1 MSILIQN
8 FFSFSGLFQELRK
21 MKINISIWLV
31 LKKRVLCT
39 DVKPIH
45 LIIVNRSPLI
55 LPVRNISNFLF
66 YTKFNDI
73 RFCCHYYVSIF
84 NCYNV
89 EKYQVLVY
97 CCSLLC
103 LQHQLAVL
111 KEIVRFRL
119 TFSL

>member
-31 LKKRVLCT
+31 LKRRVLCT

-45 LIIVNRSPLI
+45 LTIVNRSPLI
-55 LPVRNISNFLF
+55 LPVRKYFTFSFLYKISFSLHSSF
-66 YTKFNDI
+66 I
-73 RFCCHYYVSIF
+73 
-84 NCYNV
+84 NCYDV

-97 CCSLLC
+97 CCSLPC
-103 LQHQLAVL
+103 LQHQLAME
-111 KEIVRFRL
+111 KEIVRFCF